1 MPIVIPIGL
10 CAHLMAPTY
19 AIAEKASVMI
29 KGNPTTARTPTN
41 AGERAAMLLPT
52 FSVLI
57 VGIVSAMLVGL

>member
-1 MPIVIPIGL
+1 
-10 CAHLMAPTY
+10 MAPTY

-52 FSVLI
+52 FSVLL